1 MRKMRWKSLL
11 AGMTTAAL
19 LTAACLPASAAE
31 LKAADFIDVFGTG
44 SVVGTETDGKVP
56 ISWDGCGIGNRVTYM
71 QPVVLDGL
79 KVVLKDLNIGAKDP
93 QDSGDG
99 RGLWFT
105 FAQEAGHYWG
115 NGATGVHF
123 RLNHD
128 GDGLSLYVKK
138 ADDMSESEENIYFP
152 AASIGLKGWP
162 ATMTMQFSKVDG
174 NYEMDINGTVIKMPA
189 DKIDA
194 NLSPSG
200 KCYFTFGIYKEKGG
214 SGSLSVAEISN
225 ANAAEPTDPPAPP
238 ESSDP
243 DGSQPGNPSSNPA
256 STPTTKAPTTK
267 APTTTA
273 SGDADGTGGFNWV
286 PVIIVAAVIVVL
298 GGGAAAFI
306 LIKKKKSAS

>member
-1 MRKMRWKSLL
+1 MCIRDR
-11 AGMTTAAL
+11 
-19 LTAACLPASAAE
+19 
-31 LKAADFIDVFGTG
+31 
-44 SVVGTETDGKVP
+44 
-56 ISWDGCGIGNRVTYM
+56 
-71 QPVVLDGL
+71 
-79 KVVLKDLNIGAKDP
+79 
-93 QDSGDG
+93 
-99 RGLWFT
+99 
-105 FAQEAGHYWG
+105 
-115 NGATGVHF
+115 
-123 RLNHD
+123 
-128 GDGLSLYVKK
+128 SLYVKK